1 MTKHFHPKLFE
12 SNLEL
17 HCTNVLVHNDFI
29 KFDKV
34 REKFVFYFL
43 IQKPDW
49 ILYSSTCV
57 FVQTS
62 ANVCIDIPPTLNV
75 IPILMDVIIELQ
87 HSI

>member
-1 MTKHFHPKLFE
+1 MTKHFHHKIFE
-12 SNLEL
+12 TNLEP
-17 HCTNVLVHNDFI
+17 HCVLVHNYFI

-34 REKFVFYFL
+34 REKFVFHILF
-43 IQKPDW
+43 QKPDW
-49 ILYSSTCV
+49 ILYSSACV